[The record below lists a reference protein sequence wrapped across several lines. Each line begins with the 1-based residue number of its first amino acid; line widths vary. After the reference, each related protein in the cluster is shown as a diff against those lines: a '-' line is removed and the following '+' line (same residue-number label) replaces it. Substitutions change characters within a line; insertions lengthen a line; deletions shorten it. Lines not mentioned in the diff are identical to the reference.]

1 MKIGCRK
8 MHLPDFLKEDWM
20 KKTEIRLSKK
30 EEIPVLKEIIVEAYT
45 PIEPI
50 LGRKP
55 RGMLE
60 TEEKIQERVEN
71 NTIYSVLYEGKLI
84 GTFTIKENTNF
95 GLMEVQKIAIREEM
109 QNKGF
114 GSYIVESAE
123 HLIRLMEKKKI
134 IVETYEDH
142 KQLVDFYL
150 HRDYKVIHKRMRKC
164 NVVIVMEKNLW
175 RED

>member
-1 MKIGCRK
+1 
-8 MHLPDFLKEDWM
+8 MHLPDFLKEEWM

-71 NTIYSVLYEGKLI
+71 KTVYSVLYEGKLI
-84 GTFTIKENTNF
+84 GTFTIKENSNF
-95 GLMEVQKIAIREEM
+95 GLMEAQKIAIRDNM

-114 GSYIVESAE
+114 GSFIMESVE

-150 HRDYKVIHKRMRKC
+150 HRGYKTFHKRKRKG
-164 NVVIVMEKNLW
+164 NVVLVMEKNLW

>member
-1 MKIGCRK
+1 
-8 MHLPDFLKEDWM
+8 MHLPDFLKEEWM
-20 KKTEIRLSKK
+20 KKTEIRHSKK
-30 EEIPVLKEIIVEAYT
+30 EEIPILKELIVEAYT
-45 PIEPI
+45 PIEPL

-60 TEEKIQERVEN
+60 TEEKVQERVEN
-71 NTIYSVLYEGKLI
+71 KTVYSVLFEGKLI
-84 GTFTIKENTNF
+84 GTFTIKENSNF
-95 GLMEVQKIAIREEM
+95 GLMEVQKIAIREDM

-114 GSYIVESAE
+114 GSFIVESAE

-142 KQLVDFYL
+142 KQLVEFYL
-150 HRDYKVIHKRMRKC
+150 HRGYKVFHKRMRKG
-164 NVVIVMEKNLW
+164 NIVLLMEKNLW

>member
-1 MKIGCRK
+1 

-20 KKTEIRLSKK
+20 KKTEIRHSIQ
-30 EEIPVLKEIIVEAYT
+30 EEIPVLKKIIVEAYT

-60 TEEKIQERVEN
+60 TEEKILERVEN
-71 NTIYSVLYEGKLI
+71 QTVYSVLYEEELI

-95 GLMEVQKIAIREEM
+95 GLMEVQKIAIRGDM
-109 QNKGF
+109 QNRGF
-114 GSYIVESAE
+114 GSFIMETAE

-150 HRDYKVIHKRMRKC
+150 HRGYKVFHKRLRKG
-164 NVVIVMEKNLW
+164 NIVLVMEKNLW

>member
-1 MKIGCRK
+1 
-8 MHLPDFLKEDWM
+8 MHLPDFLKEEWM

-30 EEIPVLKEIIVEAYT
+30 EEIAIIKEIIVEAYA

-60 TEEKIQERVEN
+60 TEEKVQERVEN
-71 NTIYSVLYEGKLI
+71 NTVYSVLYEGKLI

-95 GLMEVQKIAIREEM
+95 GLMEVQKIAIREDM

-114 GSYIVESAE
+114 GSFIVESAE

-150 HRDYKVIHKRMRKC
+150 HRGYKIFHQRMRKG
-164 NVVIVMEKNLW
+164 NVVLVMEKNLW

>member
-1 MKIGCRK
+1 
-8 MHLPDFLKEDWM
+8 MHLPDFLKEEWM

-71 NTIYSVLYEGKLI
+71 KTVYSVLYEGKLI
-84 GTFTIKENTNF
+84 GTFTIKENSNF
-95 GLMEVQKIAIREEM
+95 GLMEAQKIAIRDNM

-114 GSYIVESAE
+114 GSFIMESVE

-150 HRDYKVIHKRMRKC
+150 HRGYKIFHKRMRKG
-164 NVVIVMEKNLW
+164 NVVLVMEKNLW

>member
-1 MKIGCRK
+1 
-8 MHLPDFLKEDWM
+8 MHLPDFLKEEWM
-20 KKTEIRLSKK
+20 KKTEIRHSIQ
-30 EEIPVLKEIIVEAYT
+30 EEIPILKEIIVEAYT

-60 TEEKIQERVEN
+60 TEEKILERVEN
-71 NTIYSVLYEGKLI
+71 KTVYSVLYEGKLI

-95 GLMEVQKIAIREEM
+95 GLMEVQKVAIKEDM

-114 GSYIVESAE
+114 GSFIMETAE
-123 HLIRLMEKKKI
+123 HLIRLMEKKKV

-142 KQLVDFYL
+142 KQLVEFYL
-150 HRDYKVIHKRMRKC
+150 HQGYKVFHKRMRKG
-164 NVVIVMEKNLW
+164 NIVLVMEKNLW

>member
-1 MKIGCRK
+1 
-8 MHLPDFLKEDWM
+8 MHLPDFLKEEWM

-30 EEIPVLKEIIVEAYT
+30 EEIPILKEIIVEAYT

-60 TEEKIQERVEN
+60 TEEKVQERVEN
-71 NTIYSVLYEGKLI
+71 NTVYSVLYEGKLI

-109 QNKGF
+109 QNKGL
-114 GSYIVESAE
+114 GSFIVESVE

-150 HRDYKVIHKRMRKC
+150 HRGYKIFHKRMRKG
-164 NVVIVMEKNLW
+164 NVVLVMEKNLW

>member
-1 MKIGCRK
+1 

-20 KKTEIRLSKK
+20 KKTEIRHSIQ
-30 EEIPVLKEIIVEAYT
+30 EEIPVLKKIIVEAYT

-60 TEEKIQERVEN
+60 TEEKILERVEN
-71 NTIYSVLYEGKLI
+71 QTVYSVLYEEELI

-95 GLMEVQKIAIREEM
+95 GLMEVQKIAIRGDM
-109 QNKGF
+109 QNRGF
-114 GSYIVESAE
+114 GSFIMETAD
-123 HLIRLMEKKKI
+123 HLIRLMEKKEI

-150 HRDYKVIHKRMRKC
+150 HRGYKVFHKRLRKG
-164 NVVIVMEKNLW
+164 NIVLVMEKNLW

>member
-1 MKIGCRK
+1 
-8 MHLPDFLKEDWM
+8 MHLPDFLKEEWM
-20 KKTEIRLSKK
+20 KKTVIRLSKK
-30 EEIPVLKEIIVEAYT
+30 EEISIIKEIIVEAYA

-60 TEEKIQERVEN
+60 TEEKVQERVEN
-71 NTIYSVLYEGKLI
+71 NTVYSVLYEGKLI

-95 GLMEVQKIAIREEM
+95 GLMEVQKIAIREDM

-114 GSYIVESAE
+114 GSFIVESAE

-150 HRDYKVIHKRMRKC
+150 HRGYKIFHKRMRKG
-164 NVVIVMEKNLW
+164 NVVLIMEKNLW

>member
-1 MKIGCRK
+1 

-20 KKTEIRLSKK
+20 KKTEIRFSTE
-30 EEIPVLKEIIVEAYT
+30 EEIPVLKKIIVEAYT

-60 TEEKIQERVEN
+60 TEEKILERVEN
-71 NTIYSVLYEGKLI
+71 QTVYSVLYEEELI

-95 GLMEVQKIAIREEM
+95 GLMEVQKIAIRGDM
-109 QNKGF
+109 QNRGF
-114 GSYIVESAE
+114 GSFIMETAE

-150 HRDYKVIHKRMRKC
+150 HRGYKVFHKRLRKG
-164 NVVIVMEKNLW
+164 NIVLVMEKNLW

>member
-1 MKIGCRK
+1 
-8 MHLPDFLKEDWM
+8 MHLPDFLKEEWM

-71 NTIYSVLYEGKLI
+71 KTVYSVLYEGKLI
-84 GTFTIKENTNF
+84 GTFTIKENSNF
-95 GLMEVQKIAIREEM
+95 GLMEAQKLAIRDDM

-114 GSYIVESAE
+114 GSFIMESVE

-150 HRDYKVIHKRMRKC
+150 HRGYKIFHKRMRKG
-164 NVVIVMEKNLW
+164 NVVLVMEKNLW

>member
-1 MKIGCRK
+1 
-8 MHLPDFLKEDWM
+8 M
-20 KKTEIRLSKK
+20 KKTEIRFSTE
-30 EEIPVLKEIIVEAYT
+30 EEIPVLKKIIVEAYT

-60 TEEKIQERVEN
+60 TEEKILERVEN
-71 NTIYSVLYEGKLI
+71 QTVYSVLYEEELI

-95 GLMEVQKIAIREEM
+95 GLMEVQKIAIRGDM
-109 QNKGF
+109 QNRGF
-114 GSYIVESAE
+114 GSFIMETAE

-150 HRDYKVIHKRMRKC
+150 HRGYKVFHKRLRKG
-164 NVVIVMEKNLW
+164 NIVLVMEKNLW

>member
-1 MKIGCRK
+1 
-8 MHLPDFLKEDWM
+8 MHLPDFLKEEWM
-20 KKTEIRLSKK
+20 KKTEIRHSKK
-30 EEIPVLKEIIVEAYT
+30 EEIPILKEIIVKAYS

-60 TEEKIQERVEN
+60 TEEKLQERVEN
-71 NTIYSVLYEGKLI
+71 KTVYSVLYEGKLI
-84 GTFTIKENTNF
+84 GTFTIKENSNF
-95 GLMEVQKIAIREEM
+95 GLMEAQKIAIREDM

-114 GSYIVESAE
+114 GSFIMESVE

-134 IVETYEDH
+134 LVETYEDH
-142 KQLVDFYL
+142 KQLVDFYV
-150 HRDYKVIHKRMRKC
+150 HRGYKIFHKRMRKG
-164 NVVIVMEKNLW
+164 NVVLVMEKNLW

>member
-1 MKIGCRK
+1 
-8 MHLPDFLKEDWM
+8 MHLPDFLKEEWM
-20 KKTEIRLSKK
+20 KKTEIRHSKK
-30 EEIPVLKEIIVEAYT
+30 EEIPILKELIVEAYT
-45 PIEPI
+45 PIEPL

-60 TEEKIQERVEN
+60 TEEKVQERVEN
-71 NTIYSVLYEGKLI
+71 KTVYSVLFEGKLI
-84 GTFTIKENTNF
+84 GTFTIKENSNF
-95 GLMEVQKIAIREEM
+95 GLMEVQKIAIREDM

-114 GSYIVESAE
+114 GSFIVESAE

-142 KQLVDFYL
+142 KQLVEFYL
-150 HRDYKVIHKRMRKC
+150 HRGYKVFHKRMRKG
-164 NVVIVMEKNLW
+164 NIVLVMEKNLW

>member
-1 MKIGCRK
+1 
-8 MHLPDFLKEDWM
+8 MHLPDFLKEEWM

-30 EEIPVLKEIIVEAYT
+30 EEIPILKEIIVEAYT

-55 RGMLE
+55 RGMQE
-60 TEEKIQERVEN
+60 TEEKVQERVEN
-71 NTIYSVLYEGKLI
+71 NTVYSVLYEGKLI

-109 QNKGF
+109 QNKGL
-114 GSYIVESAE
+114 GSFIVESVE

-142 KQLVDFYL
+142 MQLVDFYL
-150 HRDYKVIHKRMRKC
+150 HRGYKIFHKRMRKG
-164 NVVIVMEKNLW
+164 NVVLVMEKNLW

>member
-1 MKIGCRK
+1 
-8 MHLPDFLKEDWM
+8 MHLPDFLKEEWM

-30 EEIPVLKEIIVEAYT
+30 EEIPILKEIIVEAYT

-60 TEEKIQERVEN
+60 TEEKVQERVEN
-71 NTIYSVLYEGKLI
+71 NTVYSVLYEGKLI

-109 QNKGF
+109 QNKGL
-114 GSYIVESAE
+114 GSFIVESAE

-150 HRDYKVIHKRMRKC
+150 HRGYKIFHKRMRKG
-164 NVVIVMEKNLW
+164 NVVLVMEKNLW

>member
-1 MKIGCRK
+1 

-20 KKTEIRLSKK
+20 KKTEIRLSKR
-30 EEIPVLKEIIVEAYT
+30 EEIPALKEIIVEAYT

-60 TEEKIQERVEN
+60 TEEKLLERVEN
-71 NTIYSVLYEGKLI
+71 QTVYSVLFEKELI

-95 GLMEVQKIAIREEM
+95 GLMEVQKVAIKSEI
-109 QNKGF
+109 QNRGF
-114 GSYIVESAE
+114 GSFIMETAE
-123 HLIRLMEKKKI
+123 HLVRLMEKKKV
-134 IVETYEDH
+134 IVETYADH
-142 KQLVDFYL
+142 KQLVDFYF
-150 HRDYKVIHKRMRKC
+150 HRGYKVFHERMRKG
-164 NVVIVMEKNLW
+164 NIVFVMEKNLW

>member
-1 MKIGCRK
+1 
-8 MHLPDFLKEDWM
+8 MHLPDFLKEEWM
-20 KKTEIRLSKK
+20 KKTEIRHSKK
-30 EEIPVLKEIIVEAYT
+30 EEIPILKELIVEAYT
-45 PIEPI
+45 PIEPL

-60 TEEKIQERVEN
+60 TEEKVQERVEN
-71 NTIYSVLYEGKLI
+71 KTVYSVLFEGKLI
-84 GTFTIKENTNF
+84 GTFTIKENSNF
-95 GLMEVQKIAIREEM
+95 GLMEVQKIAIREDK

-114 GSYIVESAE
+114 GSFIVESAE

-142 KQLVDFYL
+142 KQLVEFYL
-150 HRDYKVIHKRMRKC
+150 HRGYKVFHKRMRKG
-164 NVVIVMEKNLW
+164 NVVLVMEKNLW

>member
-1 MKIGCRK
+1 
-8 MHLPDFLKEDWM
+8 MHLPDFLKEEWM
-20 KKTEIRLSKK
+20 KKTEIRHSKK
-30 EEIPVLKEIIVEAYT
+30 EEIPILKEIIVKAYT

-60 TEEKIQERVEN
+60 TEEKIQERIEN
-71 NTIYSVLYEGKLI
+71 KTVYSVLYEGQLI
-84 GTFTIKENTNF
+84 GTFTIKENSNF
-95 GLMEVQKIAIREEM
+95 GLMEAQKIAIRKDM

-114 GSYIVESAE
+114 GSFIMETAE

-150 HRDYKVIHKRMRKC
+150 HRGYKIFHKRMRKG
-164 NVVIVMEKNLW
+164 NVVLVMEKNLW

>member
-1 MKIGCRK
+1 
-8 MHLPDFLKEDWM
+8 MHLPDFLKEEWM

-30 EEIPVLKEIIVEAYT
+30 EEIPIIKEIIVEAYT

-60 TEEKIQERVEN
+60 TEEKVQERIEN
-71 NTIYSVLYEGKLI
+71 NTVYSVLYEGKLI
-84 GTFTIKENTNF
+84 GTFTIKENSNF
-95 GLMEVQKIAIREEM
+95 GSMEVQKIAIREEM

-123 HLIRLMEKKKI
+123 HLVRLMEKKKI
-134 IVETYEDH
+134 IAETYEDH

-150 HRDYKVIHKRMRKC
+150 HRGYKIFHKRMRKG
-164 NVVIVMEKNLW
+164 NVVLVMEKNLW

>member
-1 MKIGCRK
+1 
-8 MHLPDFLKEDWM
+8 MHLPDFLKEEWM
-20 KKTEIRLSKK
+20 KKTEIRHSEK
-30 EEIPVLKEIIVEAYT
+30 EEIPILKEIIVKAYT

-71 NTIYSVLYEGKLI
+71 KTVYSILYEGKLI

-95 GLMEVQKIAIREEM
+95 GLMEVQKVAIKEEM
-109 QNKGF
+109 QDKGF
-114 GSYIVESAE
+114 GSFIMETAE
-123 HLIRLMEKKKI
+123 HLIRLMEKKKV

-142 KQLVDFYL
+142 KQLVEFYL
-150 HRDYKVIHKRMRKC
+150 HRGYKVFHKRMRKG
-164 NVVIVMEKNLW
+164 NVVLVMEKNLW

>member
-1 MKIGCRK
+1 

-20 KKTEIRLSKK
+20 KKTDIRLSTDD
-30 EEIPVLKEIIVEAYT
+30 EIASLLEIIITAYT
-45 PIEPI
+45 PIEFI

-60 TEEKIQERVEN
+60 TSEKIKERIDN
-71 NTIYSVLYEGKLI
+71 GTIYSILFEGELI
-84 GTFTIKENTNF
+84 GTFTIKRNEKYN
-95 GLMEVQKIAIREEM
+95 LMEVQKVAVKQKM

-114 GSYIVESAE
+114 GSFIMETAE
-123 HLIRLMEKKKI
+123 HLVRLMEERKI
-134 IVETYEDH
+134 IIETYEDH

-150 HRDYKVIHKRMRKC
+150 HRGYKTIDQKERKG
-164 NVVIVMEKNLW
+164 NIVLTMEKKLW

>member
-1 MKIGCRK
+1 
-8 MHLPDFLKEDWM
+8 MHLPDFLKEEWM

-60 TEEKIQERVEN
+60 TEEKVQERVEN
-71 NTIYSVLYEGKLI
+71 KTVYSVLYEGKLI
-84 GTFTIKENTNF
+84 GTFTIKENSNF
-95 GLMEVQKIAIREEM
+95 GLMEAQKIAIRDNM

-114 GSYIVESAE
+114 GSFIMESIE

-150 HRDYKVIHKRMRKC
+150 HRGYKIFHKRMRKG
-164 NVVIVMEKNLW
+164 NIVLVMEKNLW

>member
-1 MKIGCRK
+1 
-8 MHLPDFLKEDWM
+8 MHLPDFLKEEWM

-30 EEIPVLKEIIVEAYT
+30 EEIPIIKEIIVEAYT

-60 TEEKIQERVEN
+60 TEEKVQERVEN
-71 NTIYSVLYEGKLI
+71 NTVYSVLYEGKLI

-95 GLMEVQKIAIREEM
+95 GLMEVQKIAIRENM

-114 GSYIVESAE
+114 GSFIVESAE

-150 HRDYKVIHKRMRKC
+150 HRGYKVFHKRMRKG
-164 NVVIVMEKNLW
+164 NVVLVMEKNLW

>member
-1 MKIGCRK
+1 
-8 MHLPDFLKEDWM
+8 MHLPDFLKEEWM
-20 KKTEIRLSKK
+20 KKTVIRLSKK
-30 EEIPVLKEIIVEAYT
+30 EEISIIKEISVEAYA

-60 TEEKIQERVEN
+60 TEEKVQERVEN
-71 NTIYSVLYEGKLI
+71 NTVYSVLYEGKLI

-95 GLMEVQKIAIREEM
+95 GLMEVQKIAIREDM

-114 GSYIVESAE
+114 GSFIVESAE

-150 HRDYKVIHKRMRKC
+150 HRGYKIFHKRMRKG
-164 NVVIVMEKNLW
+164 NVVLIMEKNLW

>member
-1 MKIGCRK
+1 
-8 MHLPDFLKEDWM
+8 MHLPDFLKEEWM

-30 EEIPVLKEIIVEAYT
+30 EEIPILKEIIVEAYT

-60 TEEKIQERVEN
+60 TEEKVQERVEN
-71 NTIYSVLYEGKLI
+71 NTVYSVLYEGKLI

-109 QNKGF
+109 QNKGL
-114 GSYIVESAE
+114 GSFIVESVE

-142 KQLVDFYL
+142 MQLVDFYL
-150 HRDYKVIHKRMRKC
+150 HRGYKIFHKRMRKG
-164 NVVIVMEKNLW
+164 NVVLVMEKNLW

>member
-1 MKIGCRK
+1 
-8 MHLPDFLKEDWM
+8 MHLPDFLKEEWM
-20 KKTEIRLSKK
+20 KKTVIRLSKK
-30 EEIPVLKEIIVEAYT
+30 EEISIIKEIIVEAYA

-60 TEEKIQERVEN
+60 TEEKVQERVEN
-71 NTIYSVLYEGKLI
+71 NTVYSVLYEGKLI
-84 GTFTIKENTNF
+84 GTFTIKENSNF
-95 GLMEVQKIAIREEM
+95 ELMEVQKIAIREDM

-114 GSYIVESAE
+114 GSFIVESAE

-150 HRDYKVIHKRMRKC
+150 HRGYKIFHKRMRKG
-164 NVVIVMEKNLW
+164 NVVLIMEKNLW